1 MDDTTPFHSFKLGG
15 QLFELLQLCVWV
27 GFVSLV
33 EGLPTEKQP
42 GVNSLQN
49 GGNFFLNWQKCL
61 SLVRLQVKQKAP
73 GQGQLFI
80 DLALHR
86 LQGLHGLQQGGV
98 AGILM
103 SDHGLEQAVRLDRAG
118 AHLQGGLNLIRS
130 RGAGAC
136 LLVVVAA
143 QLRNG
148 LGGSEHA
155 LLSIGGHSGGVNGFL
170 LELGCPRKIL
180 QAPLGLKSRNQSL
193 LLGGAHLIV
202 GLQRPQK
209 VD

>member
-1 MDDTTPFHSFKLGG
+1 
-15 QLFELLQLCVWV
+15 
-27 GFVSLV
+27 
-33 EGLPTEKQP
+33 
-42 GVNSLQN
+42 
-49 GGNFFLNWQKCL
+49 
-61 SLVRLQVKQKAP
+61 
-73 GQGQLFI
+73 
-80 DLALHR
+80 
-86 LQGLHGLQQGGV
+86 
-98 AGILM
+98 M

-148 LGGSEHA
+148 GMHLIDVDVGIQAQLLPVLSEELLQNHILPLLGDIDSNHKPMELQNLGGSEHA